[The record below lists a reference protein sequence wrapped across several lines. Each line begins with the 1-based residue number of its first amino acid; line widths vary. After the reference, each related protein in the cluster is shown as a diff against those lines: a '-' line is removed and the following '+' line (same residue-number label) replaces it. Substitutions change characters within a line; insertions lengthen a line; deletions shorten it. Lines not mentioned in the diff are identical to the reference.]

1 MDESKQPPLTVNF
14 LLAAQ
19 RESVELLVAT
29 QIAEHRFDGGEAPAV
44 LFFAFVAVDAF
55 AHALRVGDDGFA
67 RQYRH
72 LAHRCGV
79 GFAQALGSQR
89 AVFASASGC
98 AEFDRAVG
106 P

>member
-1 MDESKQPPLTVNF
+1 MDESKQLPLAVDF

-19 RESVELLVAT
+19 RESIELLVVT
-29 QIAEHRFDGGEAPAV
+29 QIAEHGFDGGEALAV

-55 AHALRVGDDGFA
+55 AHALRVRDDGFA
-67 RQYRH
+67 REHRD

-98 AEFDRAVG
+98 AELDRAVG